1 MERLRK
7 LTGPVMHITHIK
19 DKNIFQTSN
28 ADRLEYNLSTTLVSE
43 ALLTGNFCTQ

>member
-1 MERLRK
+1 METLRK
-7 LTGPVMHITHIK
+7 LTASVMHITHIK

-28 ADRLEYNLSTTLVSE
+28 ADRLEYNPSTKLVSE